1 MLCVTTSAPCI
12 QQPCH
17 AWYARMGFAGNQ
29 PDQPDTAWHPGAR
42 PSMLAKPAQCTM
54 WGYGRLALVVSWR
67 TLRYQG
73 NGAWLTE
80 VQSPAA
86 PAQLQT
92 LSFAAPLL
100 TGQEWDTLL
109 LLRGLTELRINDWR
123 APVGR
128 PTQPLV
134 PGEPGQ
140 PSVGFDLRPLVVHGT
155 PRTSDAVWLKLAL
168 HEGSRITA
176 DPLEAAAEDE
186 DGMERQDDV
195 AALGAAK
202 LLGQFSQLH
211 ALRACLTSHSQLAYL
226 VSQPLPSDGLP
237 LGLRSLHI
245 AFTDKV
251 SSIAAQ
257 DVTAVSDAA
266 SSSTI
271 ASATTRLGAAACFAT
286 PGQLKQLLPPDSQVL
301 PEGCSQEVLW
311 EGLAR
316 CCP

>member
-17 AWYARMGFAGNQ
+17 AWYARMGFAGNR

-42 PSMLAKPAQCTM
+42 PGVLAKPAQGTM

-67 TLRYQG
+67 TLRHQG

-80 VQSPAA
+80 AQFPAA

-109 LLRGLTELRINDWR
+109 LLRGLTELCINDWR

-128 PTQPLV
+128 PTQLLV

-140 PSVGFDLRPLVVHGT
+140 PSVGFDLRPLVVPGT

-168 HEGSRITA
+168 N
-176 DPLEAAAEDE
+176 
-186 DGMERQDDV
+186 
-195 AALGAAK
+195 
-202 LLGQFSQLH
+202 
-211 ALRACLTSHSQLAYL
+211 
-226 VSQPLPSDGLP
+226 
-237 LGLRSLHI
+237 
-245 AFTDKV
+245 
-251 SSIAAQ
+251 
-257 DVTAVSDAA
+257 
-266 SSSTI
+266 
-271 ASATTRLGAAACFAT
+271 
-286 PGQLKQLLPPDSQVL
+286 
-301 PEGCSQEVLW
+301 
-311 EGLAR
+311 
-316 CCP
+316 